1 MSPMGKELGHYSAGR
16 KAAPCT
22 LLMDLFLEVKPI
34 HSETLQCKEV
44 TRSLFQPLCLTL
56 FYSNDLSSLFLQ
68 VNVDSINGIKRRQH
82 HTAAADYESQTEGHA
97 QH

>member
-1 MSPMGKELGHYSAGR
+1 MI
-16 KAAPCT
+16 
-22 LLMDLFLEVKPI
+22 FLP
-34 HSETLQCKEV
+34 
-44 TRSLFQPLCLTL
+44 
-56 FYSNDLSSLFLQ
+56 FLQ